1 MLVTPSNPNHLYKKL
16 SIHKQQD
23 SQRRQRAPSA
33 SLTQPQYLSQ
43 DNWSY
48 RNTDFRGENKKHIRL
63 QCWAFSVLFLYPVL
77 PSKCIYSIYYFNCSA
92 VISLIPAIKYMWMDN
107 YFFKI
112 PHEFITSLCC
122 LIILPTRCWFAIW
135 KTYTTPLRNKCIQED
150 SHELTAQ
157 PTFINKLWNFTLSI
171 LHYKCTGI
179 TKRQKTW
186 FENTVLMLWNTFCI
200 CS

>member
-1 MLVTPSNPNHLYKKL
+1 MSHSH
-16 SIHKQQD
+16 SICLRTTGLTEIQISEGKIKNTSD
-23 SQRRQRAPSA
+23 CSA
-33 SLTQPQYLSQ
+33 
-43 DNWSY
+43 
-48 RNTDFRGENKKHIRL
+48 EH
-63 QCWAFSVLFLYPVL
+63 SVLFLYPVL

-135 KTYTTPLRNKCIQED
+135 KTYTTPLKNKCIQED